1 MEDFYY
7 EEESPKHVFLKC
19 LILLFIIGVCVGVF
33 LFYKKENTIS
43 TKNIKV
49 EVGTELSKDIND
61 YLKSGK
67 KNSSKYKLYL
77 DNVDVNSVG
86 KYTYKIKYNKNVKT
100 GYINVVDT
108 TAPEIILDDDVI
120 VGTDEEFNPNIFVLK
135 CNDYSLPCTVNL
147 KNKSDLEKIK
157 MPGSYNIDILISDS
171 EGNTREETV
180 TLTVSEDEEVSSK
193 MTNDINYYTNSEND
207 DKIEHI
213 LFVTLSNAISED
225 SKEYNKLFIET
236 ASLDFSEYVTK
247 DIYSTKIITAYNKYG
262 YVIGLQV
269 EVTFNDGTKKLIKD
283 KVTE

>member
-1 MEDFYY
+1 
-7 EEESPKHVFLKC
+7 
-19 LILLFIIGVCVGVF
+19 
-33 LFYKKENTIS
+33 
-43 TKNIKV
+43 
-49 EVGTELSKDIND
+49 
-61 YLKSGK
+61 
-67 KNSSKYKLYL
+67 
-77 DNVDVNSVG
+77 
-86 KYTYKIKYNKNVKT
+86 
-100 GYINVVDT
+100 
-108 TAPEIILDDDVI
+108 
-120 VGTDEEFNPNIFVLK
+120 
-135 CNDYSLPCTVNL
+135 
-147 KNKSDLEKIK
+147 